1 MYFIDSIFFAMSKIN
16 FLWQTTN
23 DHIHKDY
30 CFSINTTVLWRAD
43 DSCRFTEPVRI
54 GSGRF
59 SLPFPASLPQQK
71 EDYTSVEGEGKESGK
86 GRRKGR
92 GKEKG
97 KEREGGRESEGERD
111 GEKEHYK
118 ELSST
123 QKEWLS
129 QWMCGNH

>member
-43 DSCRFTEPVRI
+43 DSCSFTELVRT

-71 EDYTSVEGEGKESGK
+71 EDYTRVEGEGK

-97 KEREGGRESEGERD
+97 KEREGGRESVRER
-111 GEKEHYK
+111 GMEKRSIIKNCPPHRR
-118 ELSST
+118 S
-123 QKEWLS
+123 
-129 QWMCGNH
+129 G